1 MSDNFSEGLSSAYT
15 SSESIPTSWAMTSAT
30 ARRSPVA
37 IRGLIPRA
45 FISAIASALEIFA
58 RSATKIVPTSV
69 PSTTTSTP
77 VSALLDGS
85 AEVHTSTM
93 TLPTAPRTPKPGIL
107 TASTA
112 TGSSPSISCRAAS
125 KIARAIGCW
134 CDASTAPAWRST
146 SSRDQPPTPVT
157 EVTHICPVVIVP
169 VLSRTNVSTV
179 RVCSRMRGPLIKM
192 PA

>member
-1 MSDNFSEGLSSAYT
+1 MSVRSLAWTATSEPAPIEIPRSAEARAAASFTPSPTIATCRPSACRSLMSDNFSEGLSSAYT

-77 VSALLDGS
+77 VSVLLDGS
-85 AEVHTSTM
+85 AEVRTSTM
-93 TLPTAPRTPKPGIL
+93 TPPTAPRTPKPGML

-125 KIARAIGCW
+125 TIARAIGCW
-134 CDASTAPAWRST
+134 CDASTAPAW
-146 SSRDQPPTPVT
+146 
-157 EVTHICPVVIVP
+157 
-169 VLSRTNVSTV
+169 
-179 RVCSRMRGPLIKM
+179 
-192 PA
+192 